1 MPGLLDLP
9 HELRLH
15 IYEDAVTEPWPISIL
30 EYNDRSDSSGLVAA
44 KSLRLV
50 DRQLQAELWP
60 LFWSNNTFGLYLAKH
75 PMDHEAKHHSTQ
87 RIFCTWLERNV
98 HTFAQFV
105 RKLEFTVTAPCVRR
119 RAALQHPKASGV
131 WYRSDAPY
139 CTTTITINLG
149 SAADFAIMVED
160 DEGCDHAEY
169 HARFRQI
176 SSGLI
181 GQKSPVNVTKEMLW
195 KLFDH
200 CYHLTDPY
208 RSRLVMKYSQAVERY
223 GDKTPPGNP

>member
-15 IYEDAVTEPWPISIL
+15 IYEDAVMEPWPISIM
-30 EYNDRSDSSGLVAA
+30 EYNNQSDSPGLVAA

-50 DRQLQAELWP
+50 DKQLQGEIRP

-75 PMDHEAKHHSTQ
+75 PMDHEAKYHNTQ
-87 RIFCTWLERNV
+87 RVFCAWLERNV
-98 HTFAQFV
+98 RTCAQFV
-105 RKLEFTVTAPCVRR
+105 RKLEFTVTAPCFQR
-119 RAALQHPKASGV
+119 RAALQHPKASRI

-149 SAADFAIMVED
+149 SAADVTIVVKE
-160 DEGCDHAEY
+160 DEGCEHEEY

-181 GQKSPVNVTKEMLW
+181 GYKSQAHVTKEMLW
-195 KLFDH
+195 DLFDH

-223 GDKTPPGNP
+223 VSKRPPRKP